1 MYEVFDRND
10 TKEQISMRD
19 WDRVVRD
26 LHIEEAAV
34 SDAGK
39 RVLKRLI
46 TEYSDIFSK
55 NEDDIGKTNIL
66 KHHIRTGDAEPVRQ
80 RPRRI
85 PLRLREEVERQKN
98 KMLKEGIIEE
108 SSSPWCSPIVL
119 ATKKDGSFRFCVDLR
134 AVNVTQSLPHPLPRV
149 DDALDSGRRQVF
161 LDLRHG
167 LGVLAGGLGR

>member
-66 KHHIRTGDAEPVRQ
+66 KHHISTGDAEPGSPAPAKDSAKTQGGSRKAEKQ
-80 RPRRI
+80 
-85 PLRLREEVERQKN
+85 N
-98 KMLKEGIIEE
+98 AEG
-108 SSSPWCSPIVL
+108 
-119 ATKKDGSFRFCVDLR
+119 GHHRFR
-134 AVNVTQSLPHPLPRV
+134 
-149 DDALDSGRRQVF
+149 
-161 LDLRHG
+161 
-167 LGVLAGGLGR
+167 